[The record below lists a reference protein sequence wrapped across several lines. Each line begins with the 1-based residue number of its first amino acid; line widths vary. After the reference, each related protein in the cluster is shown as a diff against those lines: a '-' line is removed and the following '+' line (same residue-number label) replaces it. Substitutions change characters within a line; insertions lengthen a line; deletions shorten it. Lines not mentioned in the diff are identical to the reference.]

1 MKKFTFRSI
10 RSKLTFWFVVLG
22 LAPLFI
28 GIVITYHE
36 QVRSIEQE
44 TFNKLIAIRDL
55 KIQQLQNW
63 LTERTGDLKTVSTDN
78 GLVDLQ
84 KIIHNEHRDQNGL
97 EIHKDIRRILNRYL
111 KNYNAYD
118 EIFIINPQTGIVE
131 ISTNASSE
139 GMDES
144 DNPYFTQPMK
154 TRELFIKDIHY
165 SKSLA
170 RNTMTFSI
178 PIFCTKH
185 DPRHIVGILV
195 ARVDLKNSLYALLQN
210 RVGLG
215 KTGETVIVN
224 KDVLAL
230 NELRWHENAP
240 LNLRVNAI
248 PAIKASQGQTGIA
261 ETTDYRG
268 EKIIAAYTHIPE
280 TGWGFV
286 AKQDL
291 SELYAPIKSMIV
303 NFLILSIGAL
313 ITILVMAL
321 FIART
326 IAAPVIEMAATAEKM
341 KKGDFSARNHITG
354 ADELAALA
362 DTFNTMA
369 DAMGSQIQVQRAV
382 AHVNDTMVAA
392 RDITGFASQILK
404 TLVDTTGSNLGAF
417 YLLTSDGSRFEHCAS
432 IGISPELLEPFDAS
446 AAEGEL
452 GKAALTK
459 EISHIKDIPEDTIFT
474 FRTFTGTVLP
484 KEMITVPLMIN
495 ERVSGMIS
503 LAALQPYSK
512 EAVEILNLIW
522 LSISTAL
529 SNLKAGEET
538 RKLAEALQSKNQEL
552 EAQTEELQ
560 AQAEELEAQ
569 SEELQQT
576 SDELQQRSEELQE
589 QNVEL
594 ETQRNQ
600 VEEANRLKSEFL
612 SNMSHELRTPLNSV
626 MALSR
631 VLIMQTKEKL
641 SEEEA
646 NYLEIIERNGKQ
658 LLALINDILDLSKI
672 EAGRMDFSP
681 RLFSIKSTIETI
693 TESLEPLAEE
703 KGVEITQQIPEDLPR
718 IESDESRVHQIL
730 QNIIGNGV
738 KFTNKGSV
746 AVSVSSDTEKV
757 YIEVK
762 DTGIGISN
770 KDLPYIFEE
779 FRQVDGS
786 SSRPFEG
793 TGLGLTIA
801 YKAAK
806 MLGGDISVEST
817 PSKGTTFKITLPVEW
832 EGIAAVYE
840 PITERPLSETIRA
853 GRKTILIVDDEPNVV
868 AMISEYLTGEG
879 YNTITATS
887 GRKALELA
895 ETHRPFA
902 ITLDVIMPE
911 MDGWEVLQNLKKNPV
926 TADIPVIIVS
936 VSDDRETGFALGAV
950 GSITKPFTRDALII
964 EINKIGRPRP
974 HSIMVVD
981 DNETDLREIAR
992 VIEKEGIKAV
1002 LADSGSNCVE
1012 MLKEDLPDILVLD
1025 LMMPEMDGFEV
1036 LDRVRTNPK
1045 TGNLPVIIVTAKD
1058 LTFEDRKRL
1067 KGSVSSI
1074 LAKSDTTSKAL
1085 LEEIKKILIKIEGHA
1100 ESPKDKRAKRDTRI
1114 LLVEDNES
1122 SVIQVKS
1129 TLESEGFIVDVAR
1142 DGENA
1147 LDYMKRSIPDG
1158 IILDLMMPG
1167 VDGFEVLEKV
1177 RSTKAMAGI
1186 PVLILTAK
1194 DLTPD
1199 DLKRLKSNNIQ
1210 QLIQKG
1216 DIDRQD
1222 LLNKTRQML
1231 GLIPATPIKGQKS
1244 EVRKNP
1250 KLATRNS
1257 QLATILVV
1265 EDNPDNLIT
1274 IKAVLQNRYEIL
1286 EATDGEAGLKTA
1298 LAELPALVLLDMSLP
1313 KMDGFEVVRNIKGDE
1328 NARHI
1333 PVIALTARAMKGD
1346 REKTIA
1352 AGCDDYISKPID
1364 PEEILAK
1371 IEKWAKKS

>member
-1 MKKFTFRSI
+1 MKRFAFKRV

-22 LAPLFI
+22 LLPLFI
-28 GIVITYHE
+28 GIVITYS
-36 QVRSIEQE
+36 QQASSIEQE
-44 TFNKLIAIRDL
+44 TFDKLTAIRDL
-55 KIQQLQNW
+55 KVEQLRNW
-63 LTERTGDLKTVSTDN
+63 LNERTGDLKTISTD
-78 GLVDLQ
+78 GELVALQ
-84 KIIHNEHRDQNGL
+84 IIFHKEHKDQSNL
-97 EIHKDIRRILNRYL
+97 NIHKNIRGLLNRYL
-111 KNYNAYD
+111 KNYDAYD
-118 EIFIINPQTGIVE
+118 EIFIINPPTGIVE
-131 ISTNASSE
+131 ISTNANSE
-139 GMDES
+139 GTDQS
-144 DNPYFTQPMK
+144 DNAYFTRPIK
-154 TRELFIKDIHY
+154 TRELFIKDIYY

-185 DPRHIVGILV
+185 VPQHIVGILV

-215 KTGETVIVN
+215 KTGETLIVN
-224 KDVLAL
+224 KDVLVL

-240 LNLRVNAI
+240 LNLQINAD
-248 PAIKASQGQTGIA
+248 PAVKASQGQTGIV
-261 ETTDYRG
+261 ETTDYRD
-268 EKIIAAYTHIPE
+268 EKILAAYTYIPE

-291 SELYAPIKSMIV
+291 SELNAPMKSMMV
-303 NFLILSIGAL
+303 NFLVLIIGAL
-313 ITILVMAL
+313 IAILAVA
-321 FIART
+321 FSIART
-326 IAAPVIEMAATAEKM
+326 IAAPVIDMAATAEKM
-341 KKGDFSARNHITG
+341 QKGELSVRNRITG

-362 DTFNTMA
+362 ETFNTMA
-369 DAMGSQIQVQRAV
+369 ESIESQVELREI
-382 AHVNDTMVAA
+382 NDE
-392 RDITGFASQILK
+392 ITQ
-404 TLVDTTGSNLGAF
+404 TLVDAKDLPAFRTNMLKKLVAVTGSQMGAYF
-417 YLLTSDGSRFEHCAS
+417 ALNMDTKIFEHFTS
-432 IGISPELLEPFDAS
+432 IGITPGLLKPFDGS
-446 AAEGEL
+446 TLEGEL
-452 GKAALTK
+452 GMVVETK
-459 EISHIKDIPEDTIFT
+459 KVTHIKDIPEDSIFK
-474 FRTFTGTVLP
+474 FRTFTGTIIP
-484 KEMITVPLMIN
+484 KEIISIPIIIDDV
-495 ERVSGMIS
+495 VSGIVS
-503 LAALQPYSK
+503 LASIKPYPRKVLDIMKQP
-512 EAVEILNLIW
+512 W
-522 LSISTAL
+522 TTGFGTAL
-529 SNLKAGEET
+529 SNMQANDET
-538 RKLAEALQSKNQEL
+538 KRLAEELKGKNQEL
-552 EAQTEELQ
+552 QAQTEELQ
-560 AQAEELEAQ
+560 AQ
-569 SEELQQT
+569 SEELQAQNT
-576 SDELQQRSEELQE
+576 ELDAQRQ
-589 QNVEL
+589 
-594 ETQRNQ
+594 Q

-631 VLIMQTKEKL
+631 VLIMQTKEKI

-658 LLALINDILDLSKI
+658 LLSLINDILDLSKI
-672 EAGRMDFSP
+672 EAGRMDVSPKMFS
-681 RLFSIKSTIETI
+681 LKSAIEVI
-693 TESLEPLAEE
+693 MESLEPLAEE
-703 KGVEITQQIPEDLPR
+703 KGIEITQQIPEDLPR

-806 MLGGDISVEST
+806 MLGGDISVESA
-817 PSKGTTFKITLPVEW
+817 PGKGTTFTVTLPLKW
-832 EGIAAVYE
+832 EGIAAVYG
-840 PITERPLSETIRA
+840 PIITKSPSETISE
-853 GRKTILIVDDEPNVV
+853 GQKTVLVVDDDPNVV
-868 AMISEYLTGEG
+868 AMISKYLSGEG

-887 GRKALELA
+887 GKKALELA

-936 VSDDRETGFALGAV
+936 VSDDRETGIALGAV

-981 DNETDLREIAR
+981 DNEIDIREMAG
-992 VIEKEGIKAV
+992 VIEEEGIKTV
-1002 LADSGSNCVE
+1002 LAHSGSKCIA
-1012 MLKEDLPDILVLD
+1012 MLKEALPDILVLD

-1036 LDRVRTNPK
+1036 LDRIRMDPE
-1045 TGNLPVIIVTAKD
+1045 TGSLPVIIVTARD
-1058 LTFEDRKRL
+1058 LTIEDRKRL
-1067 KGSVSSI
+1067 EGSVTSI
-1074 LAKSDTTSKAL
+1074 LAKSDTTSEAL
-1085 LEEIKKILIKIEGHA
+1085 LGEIKRILMKIEGHP
-1100 ESPKDKRAKRDTRI
+1100 ESPKDKRI

-1129 TLESEGFIVDVAR
+1129 TLESEGFIVDVAL
-1142 DGENA
+1142 DGEKA
-1147 LDYMKRSIPDG
+1147 LGHMRRSIPDG

-1167 VDGFEVLEKV
+1167 MDGFEVLEKM
-1177 RSTKAMAGI
+1177 RSTEATAGI

-1231 GLIPATPIKGQKS
+1231 GVEPAIRRMNIEHRTSNIEHRTSNIEHRMEGNKAEHGVNAQP
-1244 EVRKNP
+1244 
-1250 KLATRNS
+1250 ATRNS

-1265 EDNPDNLIT
+1265 EDNPDNLT
-1274 IKAVLQNRYEIL
+1274 TLKAVLQGRYEIL

-1298 LAELPALVLLDMSLP
+1298 LAELPDLVLLDMSLP
-1313 KMDGFEVVRNIKGDE
+1313 GMDGFEVVRNIRKDE

-1346 REKTIA
+1346 REKTME

-1364 PEEILAK
+1364 PEEILTK
-1371 IEKWAKKS
+1371 IEKWEKKP

>member
-1 MKKFTFRSI
+1 MKKRIGFKTLKSRLIFWFLLVALLPLIAVSTVISLQRTRVI
-10 RSKLTFWFVVLG
+10 KETAFHKLT
-22 LAPLFI
+22 
-28 GIVITYHE
+28 
-36 QVRSIEQE
+36 
-44 TFNKLIAIRDL
+44 AIRDL
-55 KIQQLQNW
+55 KVDQLNNW
-63 LTERTGDLKTVSTDN
+63 IDERISDLRVISLDREIRALSEVLNEKATEKNVRIIRHATER
-78 GLVDLQ
+78 
-84 KIIHNEHRDQNGL
+84 
-97 EIHKDIRRILNRYL
+97 LNHYVA
-111 KNYNAYD
+111 AYKSY
-118 EIFIINPQTGIVE
+118 EELFLINPLTGKIE
-131 ISTNASSE
+131 ISTNEARIGTDKSRNTNFTE
-139 GMDES
+139 PMRTGG
-144 DNPYFTQPMK
+144 PY
-154 TRELFIKDIHY
+154 IKDIYY
-165 SKSLA
+165 SKTIH
-170 RNTMTFSI
+170 RPTMTFSI
-178 PIFCTKH
+178 PIYGRDKNIT
-185 DPRHIVGILV
+185 GILV
-195 ARVDLKNSLYALLQN
+195 SLIDLENSLYKLLLDRIGMVN
-210 RVGLG
+210 
-215 KTGETVIVN
+215 TGETLIIN
-224 KDVLAL
+224 QDVVAL
-230 NELRWHENAP
+230 NELRWYPDAP
-240 LNLRVNAI
+240 LKLNIKAR
-248 PAIKASQGQTGIA
+248 PALMASQGKTGIT
-261 ETTDYRG
+261 ETPDYRG
-268 EKIIAAYTHIPE
+268 EEVLAAYTFIPRAR
-280 TGWGFV
+280 WGFV

-291 SELYAPIKSMIV
+291 KEIYAPVQAMFIH
-303 NFLILSIGAL
+303 
-313 ITILVMAL
+313 ILVVLLISAVAVYLLAL
-321 FIART
+321 FVAR
-326 IAAPVIEMAATAEKM
+326 IFARPVLEMTETSRKIQE
-341 KKGDFSARNHITG
+341 GDLTARNTIESS
-354 ADELAALA
+354 DEIGFLA
-362 DTFNTMA
+362 DSFNNLA
-369 DAMGSQIQVQRAV
+369 DAMGSQIQVQGAV

-392 RDITGFASQILK
+392 KDMTGFASQILK
-404 TLVDTTGSNLGAF
+404 TLVDTTGSIMGAF

-529 SNLKAGEET
+529 SNLMAGEET

-672 EAGRMDFSP
+672 EAGRMDVSP
-681 RLFSIKSTIETI
+681 KLFSIKSTIETI

-746 AVSVSSDTEKV
+746 TVSASSDTEKV
-757 YIEVK
+757 YIKVK

-770 KDLPYIFEE
+770 KDLPHIFEE

-806 MLGGDISVEST
+806 MLGGDIFVEST
-817 PSKGTTFKITLPVEW
+817 PGKGSTFKITLPIKW
-832 EGIAAVYE
+832 EGIAAVYK
-840 PITERPLSETIRA
+840 PITERPPSETL
-853 GRKTILIVDDEPNVV
+853 GEGQKTILIVDDEPNVV

-879 YNTITATS
+879 YNTLTATS

-895 ETHRPFA
+895 EIHRPFA

-936 VSDDRETGFALGAV
+936 VSDDRDTGFALGAV
-950 GSITKPFTRDALII
+950 GSITKPFTRDALIA

-981 DNETDLREIAR
+981 DNEIDLREMAR

-1002 LADSGSNCVE
+1002 PADSGSNCVE

-1058 LTFEDRKRL
+1058 LTSEDRKRL

-1167 VDGFEVLEKV
+1167 IDGFEVLEKV
-1177 RSTKAMAGI
+1177 RSTKATAGI

-1231 GLIPATPIKGQKS
+1231 GLIPATRIKGQKS
-1244 EVRKNP
+1244 GK
-1250 KLATRNS
+1250 TRNS

-1313 KMDGFEVVRNIKGDE
+1313 KMDGFEVVRNIKEDE

-1346 REKTIA
+1346 REKTME

-1371 IEKWAKKS
+1371 IEKWAKKG

>member
-1 MKKFTFRSI
+1 MKKRIGFKTLKSRLIFWFLLVALLPLIAVSTVISLQRTRVI
-10 RSKLTFWFVVLG
+10 KEDAFHKLT
-22 LAPLFI
+22 
-28 GIVITYHE
+28 
-36 QVRSIEQE
+36 
-44 TFNKLIAIRDL
+44 AIRDL
-55 KIQQLQNW
+55 KVDQLNNW
-63 LTERTGDLKTVSTDN
+63 IDERISDLRVISLDREIRALSETLNEKATEKNIR
-78 GLVDLQ
+78 
-84 KIIHNEHRDQNGL
+84 IIRYATE
-97 EIHKDIRRILNRYL
+97 ILNHYVA
-111 KNYNAYD
+111 AYKSY
-118 EIFIINPQTGIVE
+118 EELFIINPLTGKIE
-131 ISTNASSE
+131 ISTNEARIGTDKSR
-139 GMDES
+139 
-144 DNPYFTQPMK
+144 NTNFTEPMR
-154 TRELFIKDIHY
+154 TGDAYVRDIYY
-165 SKSLA
+165 SKTIH
-170 RNTMTFSI
+170 RPTMTFSL
-178 PIFCTKH
+178 PIYGEGESITA
-185 DPRHIVGILV
+185 ILV
-195 ARVDLKNSLYALLQN
+195 ARIDLERSLYELLLE
-210 RVGLG
+210 RAGMG
-215 KTGETVIVN
+215 KTGETLIIN
-224 KDVLAL
+224 QDVVAL
-230 NELRWHENAP
+230 NELRWYPDAP
-240 LNLRVNAI
+240 LKLNIKAR
-248 PAIKASQGQTGIA
+248 PAVMASQGKTGIT
-261 ETTDYRG
+261 ETPDYRG
-268 EKIIAAYTHIPE
+268 EEVLAAYTFIPRAR
-280 TGWGFV
+280 WGFV

-291 SELYAPIKSMIV
+291 KEIYAPVQAMFLHILVVLLISAVAVYLLALFVARIFARPVLEMTETSRKIQEGDLTARNRIKS
-303 NFLILSIGAL
+303 SDEIG
-313 ITILVMAL
+313 
-321 FIART
+321 F
-326 IAAPVIEMAATAEKM
+326 
-341 KKGDFSARNHITG
+341 
-354 ADELAALA
+354 LA
-362 DTFNTMA
+362 DSFNNLA
-369 DAMGSQIQVQRAV
+369 DAIGSQIQVQGAV

-392 RDITGFASQILK
+392 RDITGFAGRILK

-432 IGISPELLEPFDAS
+432 IGVNPELLEPFNAS

-522 LSISTAL
+522 PGINTAL
-529 SNLKAGEET
+529 SNLMAGEET

-552 EAQTEELQ
+552 EAQAEELQ

-641 SEEEA
+641 SDEEA

-672 EAGRMDFSP
+672 EAGRMDVSP
-681 RLFSIKSTIETI
+681 KFFSIKSTIETI
-693 TESLEPLAEE
+693 AESLEPLAEG
-703 KGVEITQQIPEDLPR
+703 KGIELTPQIPEYLPR
-718 IESDESRVHQIL
+718 IESDESRIHQIL

-738 KFTNKGSV
+738 KFTNKGGV
-746 AVSVSSDTEKV
+746 TVSASSDTEKI
-757 YIEVK
+757 YIKVK

-806 MLGGDISVEST
+806 MLGGDIFVEST
-817 PSKGTTFKITLPVEW
+817 PGKGSTFKITLPIKW

-840 PITERPLSETIRA
+840 PITERPPSETI
-853 GRKTILIVDDEPNVV
+853 GEGQKTILIVDDEPNVV
-868 AMISEYLTGEG
+868 AMISKYLTGEG
-879 YNTITATS
+879 YNTLTATS

-926 TADIPVIIVS
+926 TADIPVIIAS
-936 VSDDRETGFALGAV
+936 VSDDRDTGFALGAV

-981 DNETDLREIAR
+981 DNEIDLREMAR
-992 VIEKEGIKAV
+992 VIEKEGIEAV
-1002 LADSGSNCVE
+1002 PADSGSNCME
-1012 MLKEDLPDILVLD
+1012 LLKEDLPDILVLD

-1100 ESPKDKRAKRDTRI
+1100 ESPRDKRAKRGTRI

-1129 TLESEGFIVDVAR
+1129 TLQSEGFIVDVAG

-1167 VDGFEVLEKV
+1167 IDGFEVLEKI
-1177 RSTKAMAGI
+1177 RSTKATAGI

-1216 DIDRQD
+1216 DVDRED
-1222 LLNKTRQML
+1222 LLYKTNKMF
-1231 GLIPATPIKGQKS
+1231 GLVPEVKPNIADKKSSIAPPATKMGK
-1244 EVRKNP
+1244 
-1250 KLATRNS
+1250 T
-1257 QLATILVV
+1257 TILVV

-1286 EATDGEAGLKTA
+1286 EATDGEAGLKTV
-1298 LAELPALVLLDMSLP
+1298 LAELPDLVLLDMSLP
-1313 KMDGFEVVRNIKGDE
+1313 KMDGFEVVQNIKEDE

-1333 PVIALTARAMKGD
+1333 PVIALTARAMKSD
-1346 REKTIA
+1346 KEKTME

-1364 PEEILAK
+1364 PEKILAK
-1371 IEKWAKKS
+1371 IEKWAKKG